1 MDYKFVILKNVLLF
15 LLGISLF
22 IDILRYSLDLK
33 YVSERTDSSVDS
45 DKNMIIA
52 SIVFVVLID
61 LTFGFI
67 GIIKENFFS
76 IVIFSSLLSFI
87 WILNAII
94 ISNKIKSRSI
104 YILGSVWDISVII
117 LASIMAK
124 IIRKENILM
133 ESLPLLERQTSQH
146 NP

>member
-104 YILGSVWDISVII
+104 YILGSVWNISVII

>member
-76 IVIFSSLLSFI
+76 IVIFSGLLSFI

-104 YILGSVWDISVII
+104 YILGSVWNISIII

>member
-76 IVIFSSLLSFI
+76 IVIFSGLLSFI

-104 YILGSVWDISVII
+104 YILGSVWNISIII

-133 ESLPLLERQTSQH
+133 ESLPLLERQSSQH
-146 NP
+146 NS

>member
-33 YVSERTDSSVDS
+33 YVSERTDSWVNS

-67 GIIKENFFS
+67 GIYLDFKCDRYFKQNH
-76 IVIFSSLLSFI
+76 V
-87 WILNAII
+87 
-94 ISNKIKSRSI
+94 SI
-104 YILGSVWDISVII
+104 YLYIGLC
-117 LASIMAK
+117 
-124 IIRKENILM
+124 
-133 ESLPLLERQTSQH
+133 LEYFGYNSGLYYG
-146 NP
+146 

>member
-1 MDYKFVILKNVLLF
+1 MNRFVILKNVLLF

-33 YVSERTDSSVDS
+33 FVSERTDSSINS
-45 DKNMIIA
+45 DKNMIVA

-67 GIIKENFFS
+67 GIIKENFSS
-76 IVIFSSLLSFI
+76 IVIFSSLLTFI

-124 IIRKENILM
+124 MIRKENILM
-133 ESLPLLERQTSQH
+133 GSLPLLERQSSQH
-146 NP
+146 NL

>member
-76 IVIFSSLLSFI
+76 IVIFSGLLSFI

-104 YILGSVWDISVII
+104 YILGSVWNISVII

-133 ESLPLLERQTSQH
+133 ESLPLLERQSSQH
-146 NP
+146 NS